1 MTNNNRTLYNAYV
14 ARKNGGGSA
23 YNYELEPLISNFK
36 FDIFILD
43 AEKSKDGLQEHG
55 AFLVITNKQY
65 IIGYNAGF
73 GAGTHLSAFARTTK
87 DLFGG
92 GSISNQNEAFKL
104 TGICFRNYITARIVY
119 ECVGYNENRRP
130 IYTGYINFN
139 LNEFGNKITLEQFET
154 FKTFY
159 NDYNED
165 IKYVTK
171 KYGLNK
177 FYVRFCYK
185 DKNETGKEN
194 ISDSLDELY
203 NHLSNNIDMKKIII
217 DEYEI
222 IIGKSKKI
230 DKYNKK

>member
-1 MTNNNRTLYNAYV
+1 MMNNNQKLYSGYI
-14 ARKNGGGSA
+14 ARKGGGGSA
-23 YNYELEPLISNFK
+23 YNYDLAPLISNFD
-36 FDIFILD
+36 FDTFIQD

-55 AFLVITNKQY
+55 AFLVVTNKQY

-73 GAGTHLSAFARTTK
+73 GAGTHISALARTTK
-87 DLFGG
+87 DILFGG
-92 GSISNQNEAFKL
+92 GSISNQNEAFQL
-104 TGICFRNYITARIVY
+104 TGICCRNYITARIVY
-119 ECVGYNENRRP
+119 ECVGYNENHRP
-130 IYTGYINFN
+130 IYAGYINFN
-139 LNEFGNKITLEQFET
+139 LNEFDNKITLEQFEI

-185 DKNETGKEN
+185 DQNGKGNEN

-203 NHLSNNIDMKKIII
+203 NHLSNNIDKEKTVINEYQIIMNNSH
-217 DEYEI
+217 
-222 IIGKSKKI
+222 K
-230 DKYNKK
+230 NR